1 MNFYSST
8 FNERD
13 NSIFTEKDEV
23 DGLTGEIN
31 TINLNFNTMENNFA
45 KLAEQMKKIG
55 KFLNN
60 QKIAFK

>member
-23 DGLTGEIN
+23 DGLAGEIN
-31 TINLNFNTMENNFA
+31 TINFNFNTMENNFA
-45 KLAEQMKKIG
+45 KLAEQIKKIG